1 MLNRY
6 NWHNLIHISIGHN
19 FTYCQKKFNRW
30 DIVLTAQGSQVH
42 CNVFTILSTFVNL
55 AMIHLFHMITHGVS
69 RLEKTKKAIRFTRTG
84 VSRLEKTKKAIHFTR
99 TNTRLCSKYVHGTVN
114 GTFDRQSRM
123 NKLSLLVSVLGGW
136 VYCLQIFRL
145 QETGE
150 KEMPER
156 R

>member
-1 MLNRY
+1 M
-6 NWHNLIHISIGHN
+6 
-19 FTYCQKKFNRW
+19 
-30 DIVLTAQGSQVH
+30 LTAQGSQVH
-42 CNVFTILSTFVNL
+42 CNVFTKLSTFVNL
-55 AMIHLFHMITHGVS
+55 TMIHLFHMITPGVS

-84 VSRLEKTKKAIHFTR
+84 VSRLEKTKKAIHFAR
-99 TNTRLCSKYVHGTVN
+99 TNTRVCSKYVHGTVN
-114 GTFDRQSRM
+114 GTFDRQSGM

-136 VYCLQIFRL
+136 VNCLQIFRL